1 MEALLSN
8 IAIRVNNS
16 IYLKDPESSDLG
28 KNILGGGI
36 DMIDEIGF
44 EDFTF
49 KKLAKEIGSTEA
61 SVYRYF
67 ESKHKLLLYIISWYW
82 SWMEYKLVFGLANID
97 SAEARLFRAVKI
109 LTEEIKKDGNFKHI
123 NEVTLNRI
131 AICDSSKAYLTKE
144 VDDENKDGFF
154 SGYKNLVERVSKII
168 LEINRSYK
176 YSHMLVSTVIEG
188 AHHQRYFVE
197 HLPRLTDVVVGED
210 AITEFYNEM
219 VIKSI
224 SN

>member
-82 SWMEYKLVFGLANID
+82 SWMEY
-97 SAEARLFRAVKI
+97 
-109 LTEEIKKDGNFKHI
+109 
-123 NEVTLNRI
+123 
-131 AICDSSKAYLTKE
+131 
-144 VDDENKDGFF
+144 
-154 SGYKNLVERVSKII
+154 
-168 LEINRSYK
+168 
-176 YSHMLVSTVIEG
+176 
-188 AHHQRYFVE
+188 
-197 HLPRLTDVVVGED
+197 
-210 AITEFYNEM
+210 
-219 VIKSI
+219 
-224 SN
+224 

>member
-16 IYLKDPESSDLG
+16 IYLKAPESIDLG

-109 LTEEIKKDGNFKHI
+109 LTEEVKKDGNFKHI

>member
-109 LTEEIKKDGNFKHI
+109 LTEEVKKDGNFKHI

>member
-197 HLPRLTDVVVGED
+197 HLPRLTDVVVGEA

>member
-210 AITEFYNEM
+210 SITEFYNEM

>member
-109 LTEEIKKDGNFKHI
+109 LTEEVKKDGNFKHI

-210 AITEFYNEM
+210 SITEFYNEM